1 MKTLLFVAWIAFAP
15 QQERSATTYDVPLAE
30 LALAKG
36 AELPAYPDQ
45 APYEKWDLFAA
56 MWPYAV
62 IEGEGEAVY
71 TLPGYSPHEWQRPG
85 HGAGRLLVRTDSARD
100 VRGLL
105 FVPRNDWNGMMR
117 FEFTIPAARATSD
130 EAAFLRA
137 QAQHYARL
145 LNDRVAGAAWFRHR
159 LDEIRKRLSDPPV
172 SGNEPAVAQW
182 ENPTTDD
189 DLLETYGLFSGGR
202 ALAENLQLERAIPTA
217 APDDSSVALSSIE
230 GITVRE
236 FKWESRLGGTTA
248 LDPLADLVP
257 ADQHALFFPSFQAMV
272 DVLDEASE
280 LGVFALSAFEAQSAD
295 ARTRERYERQ
305 LCLEVDAFARTLG
318 GMAIESVAFT
328 GSDPYLRTGSDV
340 ALLFRAK
347 SREALRAFIASRQD
361 VAGPT
366 EGARKVEGEI
376 DGLSY
381 RGVVNETHTVSSYLA
396 EVSGVLV
403 VANSLEQLRRIARVS
418 TGELAALAKAGEYRF
433 FRQRY
438 PLGAAK
444 QGGEAAFLIL
454 PDAAIRRWC
463 GPKWRIAA
471 SRRTRA
477 AAVLAELDAEHAEEL
492 LRGVSRPVALVFD
505 SQGFDLG
512 ELRLTPD
519 GAWSSI
525 YGSLS
530 FQTPIAELEIETVSS
545 NEAAFYQRWRDGYQ
559 QNWSGYFDPIALSIS
574 VEPDRLAADLTV
586 MPLILGTDYAEMRTF
601 VGDEALDPDDG
612 DRHEDSIFHFA
623 LALDPKTE
631 PIQEIGRE
639 ISGII
644 TQLTDPM
651 GWIGG
656 FVEVYADADVF
667 WEDLFELQD
676 SQAAF
681 EELAGNPNE
690 IPLVVSFG
698 VGSAVKLAAFISTLR
713 GFVESSAPGL
723 LNWNNVED
731 GEHRFVEIRAMTG
744 MTDDFSVFYATTP
757 EAFVITLKKEALL
770 RALDRLARRS
780 SGKTQA
786 PGSSPQQSWIGESVS
801 LEVERQGLNVFGLLF
816 GESWTS
822 SLRDRSWANFPI
834 LHEWKRLYPDRDP
847 LAVHERVF
855 GERLRCP
862 AGGEYVWNDAWKTME
877 STVYGSPAEPR
888 SDLEL
893 PSLWKEI
900 LKARFGL
907 TFEEDGLRAR
917 AEVERE

>member
-1 MKTLLFVAWIAFAP
+1 MKTLLFVAWIAFAS
-15 QQERSATTYDVPLAE
+15 QQHRPAATYDVPLLE

-36 AELPAYPDQ
+36 VELPTYPDQ
-45 APYEKWDLFAA
+45 APYGKWDVYAA

-62 IEGEGEAVY
+62 IEGEGEALV
-71 TLPGYSPHEWQRPG
+71 TLPGYSPNEWQRPG
-85 HGAGRLLVRTDSARD
+85 HGAGRLLVRTASPRD

-105 FVPRNDWNGMMR
+105 FVPKNDWSGMLR
-117 FEFTIPAARATSD
+117 LEFTIPAARATSD

-145 LNDRVAGAAWFRHR
+145 LHERVAGAAWFRHR
-159 LDEIRKRLSDPPV
+159 LDEIRKRL
-172 SGNEPAVAQW
+172 GEAAANEPAVAQW
-182 ENPTTDD
+182 DNPTTDD
-189 DLLETYGLFSGGR
+189 DLLETYALFSGGR
-202 ALAENLQLERAIPTA
+202 ALAENLQLDRAIPTA
-217 APDDSSVALSSIE
+217 AADDSSVALSSIE

-236 FKWESRLGGTTA
+236 FKWESRLEGPTV

-257 ADQHALFFPSFQAMV
+257 DDQHALFFPSFQAMV
-272 DVLDEASE
+272 DVLDEAAQ
-280 LGVFALSAFEAQSAD
+280 LGVFALSAFEEQSTD

-305 LCLEVDAFARTLG
+305 LCLELDAFARALG

-347 SREALRAFIASRQD
+347 SVEALRAFIASRQD
-361 VAGPT
+361 AASAAA
-366 EGARKVEGEI
+366 GARKVEGEI

-381 RGVVNETHTVSSYLA
+381 RGVVNDTHTVSSYLA

-403 VANSLEQLRRIARVS
+403 VANSLEQLRQIARVS
-418 TGELAALAKAGEYRF
+418 AGELAPLAKAGEFRF

-438 PLGAAK
+438 PLAAAK
-444 QGGEAAFLIL
+444 GAGESAFLIL

-492 LRGVSRPVALVFD
+492 LRGISRPVALVFD

-530 FQTPIAELEIETVSS
+530 FQTPISELEIETVSS
-545 NEAAFYQRWRDGYQ
+545 SEASFYQRWKDGYQ

-574 VEPDRLAADLTV
+574 VEPDRLAVDLTV

-601 VGDEALDPDDG
+601 VGAAALGPDDG
-612 DRHEDSIFHFA
+612 DRHEESIFHFA

-639 ISGII
+639 ISGQIAE
-644 TQLTDPM
+644 LADPM

-656 FVEVYADADVF
+656 SFEVYADADVF
-667 WEDLFELQD
+667 WEDLSELED
-676 SQAAF
+676 SRAAF
-681 EELAGNPNE
+681 EELAGNLNE
-690 IPLVVSFG
+690 IPLVVSFD
-698 VGSAVKLAAFISTLR
+698 VGSAVKLAAFLSTLR

-723 LNWNNVED
+723 LNWNNVEE
-731 GEHRFVEIRAMTG
+731 GGHRFVEIRAITG
-744 MTDDFSVFYATTP
+744 MTDDFSLFYATAP

-770 RALDRLARRS
+770 RALDRLAQRRS
-780 SGKTQA
+780 SEAQA
-786 PGSSPQQSWIGESVS
+786 PESSAQAWIGESVS

-822 SLRDRSWANFPI
+822 SLRNRSWASFPI
-834 LHEWKRLYPDRDP
+834 LNEWKRQHPDQDP
-847 LAVHERVF
+847 VAVHERIF

-862 AGGEYVWNDAWKTME
+862 SGGEYVWNDAWKTME

-893 PSLWKEI
+893 PPSWKEI